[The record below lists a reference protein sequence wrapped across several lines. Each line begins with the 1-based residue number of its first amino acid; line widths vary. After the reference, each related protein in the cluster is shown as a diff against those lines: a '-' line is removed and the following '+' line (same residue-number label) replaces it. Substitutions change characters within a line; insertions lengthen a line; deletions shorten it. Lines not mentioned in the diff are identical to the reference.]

1 MLLNPPPGVIKSP
14 EEDERSS
21 ERKISH
27 LHPSNSNPHFHRR
40 ASCFLAEKQIEF
52 GKSILGKIHNDM
64 VIYYDCNRFQLDL
77 QSAIFHLQIAADC
90 GCLSAIQTAA
100 KIFLGLPHDLIPEFQ
115 IEDTDKNRAIGFNYL
130 LLGSQAGD
138 REAIFTVAKSF
149 YTGQGLPADRKR
161 NWQKSLELFD
171 RLLDNED
178 EYDAEGQYDS
188 VLSRLA
194 PKYEIL
200 EYKARI
206 YLEGGDG
213 VKKNRDLAAELYNE
227 AAEIAMMQ
235 QKGKLATKYYE
246 LAEEVYCME

>member
-52 GKSILGKIHNDM
+52 GKSILGKVFIFFLISSTQSHHLQIHNDM

-115 IEDTDKNRAIGFNYL
+115 IEV
-130 LLGSQAGD
+130 SQII
-138 REAIFTVAKSF
+138 IF
-149 YTGQGLPADRKR
+149 
-161 NWQKSLELFD
+161 
-171 RLLDNED
+171 
-178 EYDAEGQYDS
+178 
-188 VLSRLA
+188 
-194 PKYEIL
+194 
-200 EYKARI
+200 
-206 YLEGGDG
+206 
-213 VKKNRDLAAELYNE
+213 
-227 AAEIAMMQ
+227 
-235 QKGKLATKYYE
+235 
-246 LAEEVYCME
+246 